1 MLTSSYIMFRN
12 PQMEVVKL
20 QIIPVFSAEQLL
32 ARKMS
37 IFQWRAERG
46 VVVQENYYRLKEENQ
61 SKGE

>member
-1 MLTSSYIMFRN
+1 MFRN

-61 SKGE
+61 NKGE

>member
-1 MLTSSYIMFRN
+1 MFRN

-20 QIIPVFSAEQLL
+20 QIIPVCSAEQLL

-61 SKGE
+61 NKGE